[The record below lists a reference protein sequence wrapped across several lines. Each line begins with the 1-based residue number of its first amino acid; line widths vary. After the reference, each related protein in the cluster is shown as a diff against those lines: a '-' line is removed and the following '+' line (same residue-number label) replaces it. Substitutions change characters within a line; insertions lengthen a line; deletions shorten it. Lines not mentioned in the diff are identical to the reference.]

1 MKGRCIGVS
10 LGLCYIKNKKYKNE
24 KSLPLNYQPLHF
36 YMKKERRET
45 PQYIWKR
52 GSLTIEAAIIL
63 PLMACFFAFILF
75 YFRVMQVQIVV
86 QESLER
92 TAEKLAVFSSQM
104 QEEKEEMYLA
114 VTKSLVYFDLKQV
127 PAVENYVN
135 GGALGVSLIMS
146 KFDGDDIVLKA
157 NYSMKF
163 PVNLLGKR
171 TFFVSQEAQSR
182 KWTGWHAVGEDMK
195 MGMTVYVTSHGAV
208 YHMRT
213 SCPYLKLSIQPV
225 AEAVI
230 STCRNKDGKKYRAC
244 EKCGTETNESKV
256 VYITVYGERYHY
268 EMRCSGLKRTIYQKK
283 LSELGGMEAC
293 PKCWK

>member
-1 MKGRCIGVS
+1 MV
-10 LGLCYIKNKKYKNE
+10 
-24 KSLPLNYQPLHF
+24 
-36 YMKKERRET
+36 
-45 PQYIWKR
+45 
-52 GSLTIEAAIIL
+52 EAAVIL

-92 TAEKLAVFSSQM
+92 TAGKLAVFSSQM
-104 QEEKEEMYLA
+104 QEEKEVTYLA
-114 VTKSLVYFDLKQV
+114 VAKSLMYFDLKQAAV
-127 PAVENYVN
+127 VENYVSS
-135 GGALGVSLIMS
+135 GAFGISLIMS
-146 KFDGDDIVLKA
+146 EFDGDDIVLRA
-157 NYSMKF
+157 NYTMKF

-171 TFFVSQEAQSR
+171 NFFVSQEAQSR
-182 KWTGWHAVGEDMK
+182 KWTGWHAVDEDMK

-225 AEAVI
+225 AESAI
-230 STCRNKDGKKYRAC
+230 STCRNKDGKKYKAC
-244 EKCGTETNESKV
+244 EKCGNEWTGSKV
-256 VYITVYGERYHY
+256 VYITGYGERYHY
-268 EMRCSGLKRTIYQKK
+268 ELGCSGLKRTVYQKK